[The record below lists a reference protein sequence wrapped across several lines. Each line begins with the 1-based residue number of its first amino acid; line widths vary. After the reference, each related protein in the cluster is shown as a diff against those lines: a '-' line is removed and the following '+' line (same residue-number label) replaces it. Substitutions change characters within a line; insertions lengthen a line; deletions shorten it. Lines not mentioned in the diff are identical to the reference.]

1 MSGQPQKL
9 NFHLLF
15 LLPLI
20 SSILLLLSFPP
31 FNQGYLAWFS
41 LLPLFFYCRAVEGK
55 KAALG
60 GLLTGLFF
68 FLYLYSY
75 IGLSVNFLFPPF
87 LGIIVVVVASL
98 YSSLFFAAFALS
110 FSFFLQRGRLSLLM
124 LGAPSLWVLLEY
136 LRSAGLLGHSGG
148 FLGFSQA
155 GYSFLL
161 PLVSFYGYWGLPF
174 CMLLFQVTLFL
185 LLTQKRDKKSC
196 TKGHV
201 FLWPFVLLGIFLIS
215 GLTLPSLFP
224 VQEKDEALHIA
235 LLQGNI
241 PQEHVLDPKMAS
253 ANFQKYVHLTE
264 EAAKH
269 YGPLN
274 LIVWPETVFSL
285 NVARYHQG
293 AAAEL
298 ASLAQKAEAPLMIG
312 AMVEDKNSGDVY
324 NSILLLQPG
333 QSPADA
339 QRYDK
344 RRLVPF
350 AEYFPFHTLLNRML
364 KSDVSLGTYTPGGE
378 ASPFQLEKHT
388 VGGIICFES
397 YFPRP
402 ALQLARRGAEHLF
415 ILTNDAWF
423 LESHGVQQ
431 HADAVPFR
439 AAELGM
445 GVTQVANTGYTRS
458 YNYKGELAFSLP
470 PFKEGIALLE
480 TTLAHRQ
487 TFYRLF
493 GDYFVLLCGFLCAF
507 CFFLSVRQ
515 RKYGR

>member
-1 MSGQPQKL
+1 MSGQPHKL
-9 NFHLLF
+9 NVHLLF

-20 SSILLLLSFPP
+20 SSALLLFSFPP

-41 LLPLFFYCRAVEGK
+41 LIPLFFYCRAVEGK

-68 FLYLYSY
+68 FLSLFSY

-87 LGIIVVVVASL
+87 LGIMVVVIASL

-110 FSFFLQRGRLSLLM
+110 FSFFLQRGRFLFII

-155 GYSFLL
+155 GYPFLL

-174 CMLLFQVTLFL
+174 SMLLFQVALFL
-185 LLTQKRDKKSC
+185 FLTQHRDKNKY
-196 TKGHV
+196 TKQFGL
-201 FLWPFVLLGIFLIS
+201 LWSFVLLSVFLIA

-224 VQEKDEALHIA
+224 VQEKDEALRIA

-264 EAAKH
+264 EATKH
-269 YGPLN
+269 YGPLD

-293 AAAEL
+293 AAKEL
-298 ASLAQKAEAPLMIG
+298 AYLAQKAEAPLMIG

-333 QSPADA
+333 QSPIEA

-350 AEYFPFHTLLNRML
+350 AEYFPFHAVLNRML

-388 VGGIICFES
+388 VGGIVCFES

-402 ALQLARRGAEHLF
+402 ALQLARGGAEHLF

-431 HADAVPFR
+431 HADTAPFR
-439 AAELGM
+439 AAELGI

-458 YNYKGELAFSLP
+458 YNYKGELILSLP
-470 PFKEGIALLE
+470 PFKESSALLE

-487 TFYRLF
+487 TFYRF
-493 GDYFVLLCGFLCAF
+493 WGDYFVLLCGLLFAF
-507 CFFLSVRQ
+507 CFFLSVR
-515 RKYGR
+515 RREVS